1 LIRPAV
7 FLCGLALAAGM
18 QAQEQGQLDSNETL
32 FSVMAAVNVGV
43 PDQSPVV
50 RDHLAGRTIP
60 VLSELRNFVDS
71 HRKQGQPVDW
81 SPYISFALAS
91 QGAPDFKPTFTGVE
105 EPPDLAQLEGFR
117 GLLIRFY
124 REAALNDLW
133 QKLQPEYQR
142 ELTRYH
148 EPVSR
153 ALLEANGYLRN
164 PTSGYMGRRFFVFV
178 EMLAPPNQV
187 HTRSYKDDY
196 FIVVTPAAQPRVDQV
211 RHAYLHYLLDP
222 LTTKFSDAVMKKR
235 SLSDYAQGAAALD
248 ESYKSDFLL
257 LTTESLIRAIES
269 RMDRKPEAVQQSLV
283 EGYILTPFFAEAL
296 PAYEKQETAMRMHF
310 PDMMASMDIKK
321 EVKRLDAVDL
331 TVPPPQAPV
340 RQRVSSAEP
349 RREPAEQTI
358 DEAEKLYES
367 RNLDKAGETF
377 RKALTQTDKHP
388 LHARVYYGLARI
400 AALQRNPE
408 LAEQLFRKTLE
419 LSPDSHTRAWSEVYL
434 GRLSQ
439 ASATPEE
446 AVEHFK
452 AALAVEGASEKARQ
466 AAEEGLRKTSK

>member
-1 LIRPAV
+1 
-7 FLCGLALAAGM
+7 M

-43 PDQSPVV
+43 PDPSPVV

-71 HRKQGQPVDW
+71 HRKQGQPIDW
-81 SPYISFALAS
+81 SPYVSFALAS

-124 REAALNDLW
+124 REAALHDLW

-142 ELTRYH
+142 EITRYH

-153 ALLEANGYLRN
+153 ALLEVNGYLRN

-196 FIVVTPAAQPRVDQV
+196 FIVVTPAPQPRVDQV

-235 SLSDYAQGAAALD
+235 NLSDYAQGAALLD

-269 RMDRKPEAVQQSLV
+269 RMDRKPNAVQQSLA

-310 PDMMASMDIKK
+310 PDMMASMDVKK

-340 RQRVSSAEP
+340 RQRVPSAEP
-349 RREPAEQTI
+349 RREAAELTI

-439 ASATPEE
+439 ASATPEQ